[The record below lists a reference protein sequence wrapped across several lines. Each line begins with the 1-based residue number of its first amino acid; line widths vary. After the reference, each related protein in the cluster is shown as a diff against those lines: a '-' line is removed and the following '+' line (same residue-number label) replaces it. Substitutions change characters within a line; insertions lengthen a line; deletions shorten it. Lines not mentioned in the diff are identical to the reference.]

1 MLIQFSKIFY
11 KNLQDVNQLVQQD
24 TISNAAGKFQQQQQQ
39 QQQQKC
45 PSGTRDL
52 KHQKEAFTSL
62 CSCHRTVH
70 DASASSTWGE
80 AVVLLEIPDKQRK

>member
-39 QQQQKC
+39 QQQTNNNNNNKKKLIYEQ
-45 PSGTRDL
+45 
-52 KHQKEAFTSL
+52 TSN
-62 CSCHRTVH
+62 
-70 DASASSTWGE
+70 
-80 AVVLLEIPDKQRK
+80 P